1 MKERYFYMANRL
13 EAIRNHIES
22 KKFRSCWDKGVQL
35 YALELLDNLAETL
48 SYNPEA
54 LDNLNLLDRALLNG
68 ASNWTEYSEG
78 GCSLIYN
85 EDIAVRLCTP
95 SELRKTQNGFKAPNA
110 REQWLD
116 VQARA
121 LYHAASLI
129 RTTYRLAVN
138 KWGL

>member
-1 MKERYFYMANRL
+1 MSNRL
-13 EAIRNHIES
+13 EAIRDHIES

-35 YALELLDNLAETL
+35 YALDLLDDLAETL

-68 ASNWTEYSEG
+68 ASDWWQYSWG
-78 GCSLIYN
+78 GCSFCYN
-85 EDIAVRLCTP
+85 WQIADRLCTP
-95 SELRKTQNGFKAPNA
+95 SELKRTNNA
-110 REQWLD
+110 RRRPNSREEWLD

-121 LYHAASLI
+121 LYQAASLI